1 MKKSKNSEYILH
13 ESFSDEKFED
23 AIKQGIIYTVM
34 VQGDYRY
41 PKGHYRYSEE
51 ERFAIVLPQTPCWCE
66 SCGGSGGSSRSKFD
80 IEGLDIDKMLED
92 DDDGEFR
99 EEYFSGK
106 TDVHVPCEECK
117 GTGISF
123 TIDSDKLTE
132 LQKNVLEQESKDME
146 SWYKSMDEHNKISAA
161 ERRMGA

>member
-23 AIKQGIIYTVM
+23 AIKQGIIYTTKVKENS
-34 VQGDYRY
+34 GYPRYRDT
-41 PKGHYRYSEE
+41 ET
-51 ERFAIVLPQTPCWCE
+51 ERLAIVLPQTPCWCE

-132 LQKNVLEQESKDME
+132 LQNKVLEQESKDME